1 MGGWDRGL
9 PFPAP
14 FCCGRSSGR
23 ARCWDEPSHSPRPG
37 RQPGG
42 PEEPATARLTARRAA
57 SRGRSQEPQPGKSP
71 SERGSA
77 GCACGRTGG
86 DWGRSGLVGS
96 SPIFNQK
103 SKRALGGSGRGR
115 AGGTCV
121 PGRARRVT
129 LEGGS
134 IAPPG
139 GIEARMVP
147 GAQPVGRCLASGLAE
162 VGRWNRQNPDQDT
175 ARQGH
180 VRCPRPWADGGGL
193 AWDAQSPRH
202 KPVAQASAQTP
213 ASWVQIPARPL
224 VEGDPE
230 GH

>member
-1 MGGWDRGL
+1 MSLLGASGNLLSSAPKSLKPPVVGDSGVGGAACRTQPLPRRPGRWGGQCGRLGRGL

-23 ARCWDEPSHSPRPG
+23 ARRWDEPSHGPRPG

-42 PEEPATARLTARRAA
+42 PEEPATTRLTAHRAA

-103 SKRALGGSGRGR
+103 SKRALGGPGRGR
-115 AGGTCV
+115 AGRTCV
-121 PGRARRVT
+121 SGRARRVT

-139 GIEARMVP
+139 GIEARMAP
-147 GAQPVGRCLASGLAE
+147 GAQPVGRMPC
-162 VGRWNRQNPDQDT
+162 VRPGR
-175 ARQGH
+175 
-180 VRCPRPWADGGGL
+180 GGTME
-193 AWDAQSPRH
+193 SSEP
-202 KPVAQASAQTP
+202 
-213 ASWVQIPARPL
+213 
-224 VEGDPE
+224 
-230 GH
+230 